1 MASQT
6 TSEQRWFRL
15 LLVALTV
22 AGLLATAGLV
32 RREARQASALEQ
44 LRLDQAID
52 SHAAELQ
59 AHLNSREIYAGTVA
73 ALFSPGEPIRPH
85 ALGTFGQRFLKLSPD
100 VTAIAWLPSVKK
112 EQVSDVLK
120 AIQASGVGEPLI
132 FGQNRRPL
140 AVEAQSSAV
149 SVILDVEPR
158 EGNATLIGGSPSD
171 WPERRAVIELVL
183 GSGKVLAVGPLRLF
197 QDPAAVAYIL
207 YAPVYA
213 EGGAPIGVLSFAYR
227 ADVLLRGPG
236 GSLAK
241 PHPFTF
247 YAYDL
252 SQPEGRSLLFAE
264 GADGGRAAPVPFADI
279 SRRTDVVYRQT
290 AIGEVPLIL
299 AYAPSDDPNRIGWQR
314 AGVMGGLGLL
324 ATAII
329 VATVGFLASNAMRLA
344 AEVAA
349 RRSAEERL
357 HILIQELNHR
367 VRNVLT
373 VAQSIISRSLRP
385 GLGLDEMKSTVT
397 GRYQALSHAMAL
409 LTESDWQGADLAEI
423 VALELEPHPN
433 RVSVSGG
440 ALLLKSRAAQTMTL
454 LIHELVTNSAKHGA
468 LSASAGQVEIAWL
481 VEPVADGATGPD
493 FVFTWIEKGGPPVQA
508 PKRQGFGTQ
517 IIERVAPSDLNGQ
530 AIVDFAPSGLQF
542 TLRAPLGELVSEQG

>member
-1 MASQT
+1 MA
-6 TSEQRWFRL
+6 
-15 LLVALTV
+15 ALTL
-22 AGLLATAGLV
+22 AGLLATAGLA
-32 RREARQASALEQ
+32 RREALQVAALEQ

-59 AHLNSREIYAGTVA
+59 AHLNSREIFAGAVA
-73 ALFSPGEPIRPH
+73 ALFNPGEPIRPQ
-85 ALGTFGQRFLKLSPD
+85 ALGTFGARFLKLSPD
-100 VTAIAWLPSVKK
+100 VTAIAWIPSVRP
-112 EQVSDVLK
+112 ERTSDLLQ
-120 AIQASGVGEPLI
+120 AIRASGVSEPVV

-140 AVEAQSSAV
+140 AMEPSGPPL

-158 EGNATLIGGSPSD
+158 GGNATLIGGSPSD
-171 WPERRAVIELVL
+171 WPERRAAIELAL

-197 QDPAAVAYIL
+197 QDPNAVAYIL

-213 EGGAPIGVLSFAYR
+213 ETGTALGVLSFSYR
-227 ADVLLRGPG
+227 ADVLLQGPRRLLP
-236 GSLAK
+236 S
-241 PHPFTF
+241 PQPFTV

-264 GADGGRAAPVPFADI
+264 GPDGVRAQPAPFAEI
-279 SRRTDVVYRQT
+279 SRRRDVVYRQT
-290 AIGEVPLIL
+290 EIGEVPLIL
-299 AYAPSDDPNRIGWQR
+299 AYARSDDPNRVGWQR
-314 AGVMGGLGLL
+314 AGIMGTLGLL

-329 VATVGFLASNAMRLA
+329 VATVGFLSRNAMRLS

-357 HILIQELNHR
+357 HVLVQELNHR

-373 VAQSIISRSLRP
+373 VAQSIISRSMRP
-385 GLGLDEMKSTVT
+385 GLGLDEMKNTII

-423 VALELEPHPN
+423 VALEFDPHPG

-440 ALLLKSRAAQTMTL
+440 ALLLKPRAAQTMTL

-468 LSASAGQVEIAWL
+468 LSASAGLVEIAWMT
-481 VEPVADGATGPD
+481 ETAGITAADAS
-493 FVFTWIEKGGPPVQA
+493 FVFTWIEKGGPPVRPPQ
-508 PKRQGFGTQ
+508 RQGFGTQ
-517 IIERVAPSDLNGQ
+517 IIERVAPSDLNGT
-530 AIVDFAPSGLQF
+530 ATVDFASAGLRF
-542 TLRAPLGELVSEQG
+542 SLRAPLSELVAPTG